1 MDIWISIVEIK
12 KKKETVLTFNYKAM
26 NSTHLAFNQ
35 GFQTSI
41 CLFLNSSVQLKAKG
55 HFIYQKQNVNKQ
67 PFPLLP
73 PQISMHKPPR
83 NTLKPSPRR
92 Y

>member
-1 MDIWISIVEIK
+1 MDICIFIVGTE
-12 KKKETVLTFNYKAM
+12 KEKILTSKYKAM
-26 NSTHLAFNQ
+26 YSTHLAFNQ
-35 GFQTSI
+35 GFQISI

-73 PQISMHKPPR
+73 PQISMHKPPC
-83 NTLKPSPRR
+83 NTLNPSPRR